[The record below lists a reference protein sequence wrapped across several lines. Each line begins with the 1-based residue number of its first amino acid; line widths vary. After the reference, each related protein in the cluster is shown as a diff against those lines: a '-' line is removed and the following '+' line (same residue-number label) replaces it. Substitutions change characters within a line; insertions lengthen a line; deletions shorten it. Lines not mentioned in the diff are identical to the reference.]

1 MTLSQKQRMFTR
13 MIADLIQFAYE
24 QGYELTFG
32 DAYRDARAF
41 GDFGEEKSYSAAKSV
56 HKLRLA
62 VDFNL
67 WIENQLIKT
76 SDHDAWV
83 ILHEYWSQ
91 MGGADAIPNDANHF
105 SLEQWGVR

>member
-1 MTLSQKQRMFTR
+1 MRLSQKQRMFTR

-32 DAYRDARAF
+32 DAFRDPRVHGEF
-41 GDFGEEKSYSAAKSV
+41 GSKESYSAAKSV
-56 HKLRLA
+56 HKLKLA

-67 WIENQLIKT
+67 FINDLYIQ
-76 SDHDAWV
+76 SSQHDAWV

-91 MGGADAIPNDANHF
+91 LGGADAIPNDANHF
-105 SLEQWGVR
+105 SLEHEGVR